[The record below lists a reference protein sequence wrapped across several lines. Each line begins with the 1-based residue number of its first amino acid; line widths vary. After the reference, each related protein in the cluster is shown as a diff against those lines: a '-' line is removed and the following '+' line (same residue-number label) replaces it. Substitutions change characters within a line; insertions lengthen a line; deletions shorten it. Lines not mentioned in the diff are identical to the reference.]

1 MSLFKS
7 AVLSGILAASLT
19 AGCASTVQAQTT
31 LTSVIGSE
39 LGRAP
44 TITGDVQRF
53 AFPRSDLKVMVDG
66 VEIQPALALGS
77 WLAFRP
83 MMDGHSWEVMG
94 DLVLTHNEIK
104 GVLEKLV
111 AGGITIT
118 ALHNHL
124 LRAEPATMYMHVHGH
139 GDPASLARTLK
150 QALASTGTP
159 LGRPSPATAVAMDQ
173 QLDRIAVENYMGR
186 TGTPAN
192 GGVLQFSIPRQ
203 QPIQQGGK
211 PIPNPMGMPTAINF
225 QWGGEGSV
233 AATGDFVLSASE
245 VEPVV
250 AALTRAGIEVTAL
263 HNHML
268 DEEPR
273 TFFMHFWGVGTPEQ
287 VAGALKRA
295 LDLTAS
301 QQRAAE

>member
-1 MSLFKS
+1 MSFLS
-7 AVLSGILAASLT
+7 SVLSAILAASLT
-19 AGCASTVQAQTT
+19 AGCGSAVQAQTI
-31 LTSVIGSE
+31 LTSVIGYE

-53 AFPRSDLKVMVDG
+53 AFPRSDLDVMVDG
-66 VEIQPALALGS
+66 VEVQPALALGS

-83 MMDGHSWEVMG
+83 MTDGHSWEVMG

-104 GVLEKLV
+104 AVLEKLV

-124 LRAEPATMYMHVHGH
+124 LRAQPATMYMHVHGH
-139 GDPASLARTLK
+139 GDPGALARTLK
-150 QALASTGTP
+150 QALAVTGTP
-159 LGRPSPATAVAMDQ
+159 LGRPSPAEPVPMDQ
-173 QLDRIAVENYMGR
+173 QLDRVAVERHVGR
-186 TGTPAN
+186 RGTPAA
-192 GGVLQFSIPRQ
+192 GGVLQFSFPRQ
-203 QPIQQGGK
+203 HSIQRRGAA
-211 PIPNPMGMPTAINF
+211 IPNSMGMPTAINF

-233 AATGDFVLSASE
+233 AATGDFVLSANE

-250 AALTRAGIEVTAL
+250 AALTKAGIEVTAL
-263 HNHML
+263 HNHLL

-287 VAGALKRA
+287 VAGGLRSALA
-295 LDLTAS
+295 LTAS
-301 QQRAAE
+301 EE

>member
-7 AVLSGILAASLT
+7 VVLSGILAASLT
-19 AGCASTVQAQTT
+19 AGCASRVQAQTT

-53 AFPRSDLKVMVDG
+53 AFPRSDLKVMVDSI
-66 VEIQPALALGS
+66 EIQPPLALGS

-83 MMDGHSWEVMG
+83 MTDGHGWEVKG

-104 GVLEKLV
+104 AVLEKLV

-118 ALHNHL
+118 ALHNHF

-139 GDPASLARTLK
+139 GDPAVSTRTLK
-150 QALASTGTP
+150 QALAATGTP
-159 LGRPSPATAVAMDQ
+159 LGRPNPAAAIPMDQ
-173 QLDRIAVENYMGR
+173 QLDRVAVENYMGR
-186 TGTPAN
+186 IGTPAA

-203 QPIQQGGK
+203 QPIRQGGK

-225 QWGGEGSV
+225 QWEGEGTV
-233 AATGDFVLSASE
+233 ATTSDFVLSASE

-250 AALTRAGIEVTAL
+250 AALTRAGIKVTAL

-287 VAGALKRA
+287 VAGTLQRA

-301 QQRAAE
+301 Q